1 MTTTA
6 PAGTPTPTS
15 GQQGTVRPM
24 PPGPFTKP
32 TIGQGPGGPVR
43 ATATRGDVI
52 LTVLAQRAVGR
63 LTVDYTLTNTGAAD
77 LVAVD
82 RIPTDLGG
90 ASLPADLDPTHA
102 WVLAVDGGVTRISK
116 QGFAVAPGVRFAAA
130 PVIGARPLPAGGSL
144 TGSAEVPL
152 PPATDLPGPSFAVPQ
167 TKIAL
172 STDRMQVCIQV
183 RAHTDQDRPS
193 PTDAGVL
200 VTPVAHPARTSRLHG
215 RDGPASLV
223 SHNGGGAAVR

>member
-1 MTTTA
+1 MTTTP

-15 GQQGTVRPM
+15 GQPGTVRPM

-63 LTVDYTLTNTGAAD
+63 LTIDYTLTNTGTAD

-102 WVLAVDGGVTRISK
+102 WVLAGDGGVTRISK
-116 QGFAVAPGVRFAAA
+116 QGFAIAPGVRFAAA

-152 PPATDLPGPSFAVPQ
+152 PPTTDVPGPSFAVPQ

-172 STDRMQVCIQV
+172 STNRMQVCVQV
-183 RAHTDQDRPS
+183 RARTDQDRPS
-193 PTDAGVL
+193 PTDPGVL
-200 VTPVAHPARTSRLHG
+200 VAPVAAPATDELVCT
-215 RDGPASLV
+215 DAMVLPAS
-223 SHNGGGAAVR
+223 